1 VIILQEYKSQLQ
13 SYPTARVSTWKKEEA
28 TERVAASGAQVED
41 APARTTLQI
50 SNAPLANVIAFAL
63 SLWPQLT
70 LILSL
75 KAEILRRFLTH
86 FALGPLHA
94 ACKMQTPSL
103 HESCTA
109 SLPFYLFVR
118 CLLIISK
125 TGVCRRSHAE
135 FVSSL
140 SAEDVELCKKPL

>member
-1 VIILQEYKSQLQ
+1 MIILQEYKSQLQ
-13 SYPTARVSTWKKEEA
+13 SYPTARVSTWKKEEV
-28 TERVAASGAQVED
+28 TERVAAGGAQVED
-41 APARTTLQI
+41 APARATLQI

-63 SLWPQLT
+63 SLCSQLT
-70 LILSL
+70 PILRL
-75 KAEILRRFLTH
+75 KAEIPRRFQTH

-94 ACKMQTPSL
+94 ACKMQTPLL

-109 SLPFYLFVR
+109 SLSIYLFVR
-118 CLLIISK
+118 RLLVISK